1 MKRIVGLSLF
11 IGAFGPTPLLPILP
25 NRYYSIRWLQGLRPR
40 APAYFSL
47 AGKVGKR
54 AHRGG
59 TLSMGSLPCEPL
71 PHDDTKGGARPP
83 FGYPRQTYTSPL
95 WIPPPD
101 LYLPY
106 SSLGTPEG
114 IRRQILSKSQST
126 FSALGSS
133 LVSTY
138 WRYRRRI
145 CLIYADLLRLTSVAK
160 FFIFSF
166 ISSGNR
172 TLTGTFFLPISSPP
186 SCIIQ
191 EMGGNVVLRSEHR
204 GYRSRIH
211 QIHGGFQR
219 GQAPF
224 VSSRGWDS

>member
-1 MKRIVGLSLF
+1 MPPSGRYMPSSSERYDIYLRGPVRPPLLFSGAPGQMRWASASGRCRTDSPIAGWVGEKHFFSR
-11 IGAFGPTPLLPILP
+11 IGAIRFGTSRAFPARTRVTFPSPEKSPKGRTREGPFRWGPSLMNPTPATTQ
-25 NRYYSIRWLQGLRPR
+25 RG
-40 APAYFSL
+40 APA
-47 AGKVGKR
+47 
-54 AHRGG
+54 
-59 TLSMGSLPCEPL
+59 
-71 PHDDTKGGARPP
+71 
-83 FGYPRQTYTSPL
+83 PL

-160 FFIFSF
+160 SFIFSF

-172 TLTGTFFLPISSPP
+172 TLTGTFFLPISSDRK
-186 SCIIQ
+186 S
-191 EMGGNVVLRSEHR
+191 VV
-204 GYRSRIH
+204 
-211 QIHGGFQR
+211 
-219 GQAPF
+219 
-224 VSSRGWDS
+224 

>member
-1 MKRIVGLSLF
+1 MAAGAPPPGPGLLF
-11 IGAFGPTPLLPILP
+11 PRRKSRQKHAQGRDPFDGVPPLCTPP
-25 NRYYSIRWLQGLRPR
+25 PR
-40 APAYFSL
+40 
-47 AGKVGKR
+47 R
-54 AHRGG
+54 H
-59 TLSMGSLPCEPL
+59 
-71 PHDDTKGGARPP
+71 KGGRPP
-83 FGYPRQTYTSPL
+83 PL

-106 SSLGTPEG
+106 SSLGTPED

-160 FFIFSF
+160 SFIFSF

-172 TLTGTFFLPISSPP
+172 TLTGNFFLPISSPP

-224 VSSRGWDS
+224 VSSRGWDP

>member
-25 NRYYSIRWLQGLRPR
+25 NRYYSIRWLRGLRPR

-83 FGYPRQTYTSPL
+83 FGYPPPTSPFPIL
-95 WIPPPD
+95 
-101 LYLPY
+101 LSFL
-106 SSLGTPEG
+106 PEG

-204 GYRSRIH
+204 EYRSRIH

-224 VSSRGWDS
+224 VSSRGWDP